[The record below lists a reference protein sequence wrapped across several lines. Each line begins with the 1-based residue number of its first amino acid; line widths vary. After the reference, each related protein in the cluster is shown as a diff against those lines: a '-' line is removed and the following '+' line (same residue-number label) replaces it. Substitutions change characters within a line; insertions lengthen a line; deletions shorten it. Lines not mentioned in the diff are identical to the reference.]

1 MPSHLHVNVDLLIDP
16 DDEKKARLTEIV
28 RGEFIN
34 GGQPDGD
41 SSIDA
46 NSPSKIE
53 KVENRTQ

>member
-1 MPSHLHVNVDLLIDP
+1 MPSRLHIKANLLVDAA
-16 DDEKKARLTEIV
+16 DETKARLTEIV
-28 RGEFIN
+28 GSEFIN